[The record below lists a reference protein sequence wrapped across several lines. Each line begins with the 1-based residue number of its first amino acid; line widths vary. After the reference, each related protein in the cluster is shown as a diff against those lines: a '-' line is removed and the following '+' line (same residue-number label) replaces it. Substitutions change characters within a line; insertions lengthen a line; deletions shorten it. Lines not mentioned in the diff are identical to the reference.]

1 MFAYTINC
9 DFAANGIM
17 YKITGTNTVS
27 VTYHYVPDRR
37 TDYNAISDY
46 SGKVVIPE
54 SVTFNNKEYEVTGIT
69 DFAFRSTKNMV
80 SLTIPNTVQTIG
92 QDFLKDSKLDS
103 LYVLD
108 SKTPINSSIICLSI
122 RYIYLGRNIKNCKCQ
137 GVRKVDI
144 GENVTKIPDN
154 FLDRN
159 SVITEISIPNNVD
172 SIGNYAF
179 CDCSKITDLA
189 LENIKGYGDFA
200 LAGTALSS
208 ITFREGTED
217 LPNGLCSGCQSLSSV
232 ALPQSLKTIGNCCFG
247 GCTSLK
253 SIILPQSVSY
263 IGSTCFAG
271 AGILNIE
278 LPKTIEILYE
288 GTFSSCQQLEKIQL
302 PSSIKEIGDKCF
314 NNCNSL
320 RSISFPSSVEKIG
333 NEVFNYC
340 NALKSIRFEDSDN
353 DLSIGYGY
361 YYSSGQGWGYY
372 TTTRGPLYTCSID
385 SIYIGRNIIGWSE
398 GFDIHNKLKL
408 IEIGSLTKE
417 IYSSHLCYDTQKLI
431 VDNAKEKLVAW
442 GNSNLKCDTLYLG
455 RPIDLIC
462 KESQIVSATISG
474 YCTNI
479 NNEMFRNCAL
489 LEQVK
494 LNGTTTS
501 IGDHA
506 FSNCS
511 ALNSVTI
518 ECNLQTIGVE
528 AFYKCSNLT
537 KIKFPESLES
547 IDNTA
552 FAGTGLIDVVI
563 PNKVKSIGHS
573 AFAGDKSLIHISLGE
588 KLSSIGYWAF
598 HQTSITSVI
607 IPKTVTYIGEG
618 AFAECKKLDKVFM
631 KTSTAEVASNAFEY
645 GGVNYRITYAPNTN
659 YSSLGGIGKTIVS
672 NLAVNIFE
680 DGDYIYL
687 PLSGTKKT
695 CAIVDWKN
703 HAKEKN
709 IVIPSSVKYGK
720 QTLKPVEIG
729 INTFYGCDITSLKLP
744 ENITV
749 IDDNACNSCESLKSV
764 ILDEALTSIEEQ
776 AFYNCTSLDTVYFGK
791 ELKTIGASAFYGA
804 NRIKHINLQD
814 AVTSI
819 GANAF
824 DGCSDLTTITLGCNV
839 ANIKDA
845 AFANCANVTD
855 IISYNPDAPVCVK
868 GVFDS
873 VDKFSCN
880 VYVPKNSVDIYAS
893 ATEWED
899 FFNLI
904 EMPYEG
910 GTQTITLN
918 VSKYLW
924 STLILPFDAEIP
936 AGLKVYDVYDT
947 DETGCVPTE
956 VDKIKANV
964 PYLVKGIMGKY
975 KFSGISKAIEET
987 YSNGLLTGTHAS
999 NYEAPIGS
1007 YVLQYH
1013 IGSGFAFYK
1022 VNRDGIMLPANRC
1035 YLTKDASAA
1044 KFLVPFVTEETTGI
1058 NDITNDVANTAST
1071 IYTLDGKVVNASK
1084 QNQNGIFVIDG
1095 KKVIIK

>member
-232 ALPQSLKTIGNCCFG
+232 ALPQSLKTIGNSCFG

-320 RSISFPSSVEKIG
+320 RSISFPGSVEKIG

-479 NNEMFRNCAL
+479 NNEMFRNCVL

-573 AFAGDKSLIHISLGE
+573 AFARDKNLIHISLGE
-588 KLSSIGYWAF
+588 KLSSIGDWAF

-645 GGVNYRITYAPNTN
+645 GGVNHRITYAPNNN
-659 YSSLGGIGKTIVS
+659 YSSLVGIGETIVS
-672 NLAVNIFE
+672 NLAVNVFE

-695 CAIVDWKN
+695 CAIVDWNN

-729 INTFYGCDITSLKLP
+729 KNTFYGCDITSLKLS
-744 ENITV
+744 ENITT
-749 IDDNACNSCESLKSV
+749 IDDH
-764 ILDEALTSIEEQ
+764 
-776 AFYNCTSLDTVYFGK
+776 AFYECTSLGK
-791 ELKTIGASAFYGA
+791 VDFDSNLETIGAYAFYGDDKIS
-804 NRIKHINLQD
+804 NVYLHD
-814 AVTSI
+814 AVTDI
-819 GANAF
+819 EENAF
-824 DGCSDLTTITLGCNV
+824 NGCSDLTTITLGCNV

-855 IISYNPDAPVCVK
+855 IISYNPKAPVCVK

-893 ATEWED
+893 AIEWED

-936 AGLKVYDVYDT
+936 AGLHVYDVKET
-947 DETGCVPTE
+947 DETGCVTTE

-975 KFSGISKAIEET
+975 VFSGISKAIEET
-987 YSNGLLTGTHAS
+987 YSNGLLTGTHVS
-999 NYEAPIGS
+999 NYEAPLGS

-1013 IGSGFAFYK
+1013 LGSGFAFYK
-1022 VNRDGIMLPANRC
+1022 VNRYGIMLPANRC
-1035 YLTKDASAA
+1035 YLTKNSSLA
-1044 KFLVPFVTEETTGI
+1044 KLLVPFSEEETTGI
-1058 NDITNDVANTAST
+1058 ENINVDSNNSDAK
-1071 IYTLDGKVVNASK
+1071 IYTLDGKKIDANKV
-1084 QNQNGIFVIDG
+1084 NQNGIFIVNG
-1095 KKVIIK
+1095 KKQIIK

>member
-92 QDFLKDSKLDS
+92 LDFLKDSKLDS

-232 ALPQSLKTIGNCCFG
+232 ALPQSLKTIGNSCFG

-278 LPKTIEILYE
+278 LPKTIEILYD

-320 RSISFPSSVEKIG
+320 RSISFPGSVEKIG

-431 VDNAKEKLVAW
+431 VNNAKEKLVAW

-479 NNEMFRNCAL
+479 NNEMFRNCVL

-563 PNKVKSIGHS
+563 PNKVKSIGYS
-573 AFAGDKSLIHISLGE
+573 AFARDKNLIHISLGE
-588 KLSSIGYWAF
+588 KLSSIGDWAF

-645 GGVNYRITYAPNTN
+645 GDVNHRITYAPNNN
-659 YSSLGGIGKTIVS
+659 YSSLVGIGETIVS
-672 NLAVNIFE
+672 NLAVNVFE

-695 CAIVDWKN
+695 CAIVDWNN

-729 INTFYGCDITSLKLP
+729 KNTFYGCDITSLKLS
-744 ENITV
+744 ENITT
-749 IDDNACNSCESLKSV
+749 IDDH
-764 ILDEALTSIEEQ
+764 
-776 AFYNCTSLDTVYFGK
+776 AFYECTSLGK
-791 ELKTIGASAFYGA
+791 VDFDSNLETIGAYAFYGDDKIS
-804 NRIKHINLQD
+804 NVYLHD
-814 AVTSI
+814 AVTDI
-819 GANAF
+819 EENAF
-824 DGCSDLTTITLGCNV
+824 NGCSDLTTITLGCNV

-855 IISYNPDAPVCVK
+855 IISYNPKAPVCVK

-893 ATEWED
+893 AIEWED

-936 AGLKVYDVYDT
+936 AGLHVYDVKET
-947 DETGCVPTE
+947 DETGCVTTE

-975 KFSGISKAIEET
+975 VFSGISKAIEET
-987 YSNGLLTGTHAS
+987 YSNGLLTGTHVS
-999 NYEAPIGS
+999 NYETPLGS

-1013 IGSGFAFYK
+1013 LGSGFAFYK
-1022 VNRDGIMLPANRC
+1022 VNRYGIMLPANRC
-1035 YLTKDASAA
+1035 YLTKNSSLA
-1044 KFLVPFVTEETTGI
+1044 KLLVPFSEEETTGI
-1058 NDITNDVANTAST
+1058 ENINVDSNNSDAK
-1071 IYTLDGKVVNASK
+1071 IYTLDGKKIDANKV
-1084 QNQNGIFVIDG
+1084 NQNGIFVVNG
-1095 KKVIIK
+1095 KKQIIK